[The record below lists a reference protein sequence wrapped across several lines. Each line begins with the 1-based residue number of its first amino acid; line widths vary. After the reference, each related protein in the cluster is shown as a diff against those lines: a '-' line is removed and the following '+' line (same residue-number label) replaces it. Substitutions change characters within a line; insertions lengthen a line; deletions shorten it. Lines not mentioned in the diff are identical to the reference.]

1 MPVDR
6 SERRL
11 LWAAAAV
18 CLAAIV
24 AYSQTLSLAWD
35 EGFHLLAAQLILRG
49 KRPYLDFLH
58 SQTPLYAYLNA
69 LMMRL
74 FGESWRPVHV
84 VSSLALVGAA
94 VLTATFV
101 LERVEDRS
109 WRLAGAICALILV
122 ALNSTALWYGTIAQ
136 PYAVCLLLV
145 VAAFRSTICAAE
157 RDSILDCALAGL
169 WAGGAAACSLLTAP
183 VAPVLL
189 VWTWLY
195 GSNREKRAGRWKKC
209 AALVGGAAMPFLPL
223 AVLFVQSPRQVL
235 FGVFQYHALYRD
247 ADWPGAGK
255 QNLDVATAWMN
266 NYEAFLLIC
275 LASLG
280 LSYVLGRSNWE
291 LAKKREFLLCA
302 WLIAVESAYLLI
314 PRPTF
319 GRYYLFVIPFM
330 AILSVI
336 GLYALAPVLGGV
348 RFAWNYPATL
358 VMVMLAAFA
367 KYTADTWSD
376 YRWSNLVPVAQKV
389 EEVTPPGAKLYAD
402 EQIYFLLRRMPPSG
416 MEYVDSH
423 KLQLSDDVAAEM
435 HVIPTAK
442 LDKEVAAGKFATVE
456 ICNNQ
461 DRVDALGLPGRYA
474 QSADISD
481 CKIFW
486 DWR

>member
-6 SERRL
+6 RERRL

-18 CLAAIV
+18 SLAAII

-58 SQTPLYAYLNA
+58 PQTPLYAYFNA
-69 LMMRL
+69 FIMRI
-74 FGESWRPVHV
+74 FGESWRVVHL

-94 VLTATFV
+94 LLTATYV
-101 LERVEDRS
+101 IERVEDRS
-109 WRLAGAICALILV
+109 WRLAGALCAFILV
-122 ALNSTALWYGTIAQ
+122 ALNSTSLWYGTIAQ

-145 VAAFRSTICAAE
+145 VLAFRSAICAAE
-157 RDSILDCALAGL
+157 RDSALDSAVAGL
-169 WAGGAAACSLLTAP
+169 CAGAAAACSLLTAP
-183 VAPVLL
+183 FVPVLL
-189 VWTWLY
+189 FWIWMY
-195 GSNREKRAGRWKKC
+195 GAKRWRKAV
-209 AALVGGAAMPFLPL
+209 AFVGGAVAPFVPL
-223 AVLFVQSPRQVL
+223 AVLFVQGPRQVL

-255 QNLDVATAWMN
+255 QNLDVATGWMN

-280 LSYVLGRSNWE
+280 LSFVLGRANWE
-291 LAKKREFLLCA
+291 LARKREFLLCA
-302 WLIAVESAYLLI
+302 WLIAAESAYLLI

-319 GRYYLFVIPFM
+319 GRYYLFVVPFLS
-330 AILSVI
+330 ILSAM

-348 RFAWNYPATL
+348 RFAWRYPAAL
-358 VMVMLAAFA
+358 AAVMLAAFA
-367 KYTADTWSD
+367 KYSVDTWSD
-376 YRWSNLVPVAQKV
+376 YRWSNLTPVAQKV
-389 EEVTPPGAKLYAD
+389 EEVTPPGAELYAD
-402 EQIYFLLRRMPPSG
+402 EPIYFLLHRVPPSG
-416 MEYVDSH
+416 MEYMDSH
-423 KLQLSDDVAAEM
+423 KLELPDDVAAAL

-442 LDKEVAAGKFATVE
+442 LDQQVAAGKFTTIE
-456 ICNNQ
+456 ICNNP
-461 DRVDALGLPGRYA
+461 DRVEALGLPGRYT